1 LGPGKGGVVQQHIKV
16 LGIMFI
22 IRGVLSILLGT
33 AVALL
38 ILIGG
43 LFATDTRLMAV
54 LAVVILIVGS
64 IAAVT
69 GILEIAGGWGLLLVK
84 KWSRLLVI
92 IMSIINLIDIPF
104 GTALGIY
111 GLWVLLKP
119 EAEQILTA

>member
-1 LGPGKGGVVQQHIKV
+1 MQQHIKV